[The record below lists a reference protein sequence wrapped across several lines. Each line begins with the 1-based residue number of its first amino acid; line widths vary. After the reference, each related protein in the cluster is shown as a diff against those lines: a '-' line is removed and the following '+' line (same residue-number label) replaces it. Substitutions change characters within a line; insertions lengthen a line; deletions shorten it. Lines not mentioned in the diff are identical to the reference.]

1 MLLLAAA
8 TQAQDF
14 FPIDSF
20 EMSPDKP
27 FADLEDYF
35 TRGQTSRSDDDED
48 YYPSSEYDSFEE
60 EDDHFSSLD
69 YDPQENEALFD
80 SPSRQFSDTKQKRQ
94 EYFEGLAK
102 KVHRGP
108 PRKNLDLVAGASDH
122 FPRQRSERNKRARLS
137 DYDLYYPKRNVNSEH
152 LRSNPKPKPQSESF
166 DFDDFFHTTMSPMFD
181 SERPLSSGFQ
191 DHKESRSQIPYDEP
205 PKPTSSHSVKPRK
218 RLPGFDDDSY
228 NHRKPSHSV
237 KPRRPSSFD
246 DSHSHRK
253 PSHSVEPRRPTSFD
267 DSNSHSKPSHSV
279 DAWKPSSFD
288 DSHSYRKPSHSKE
301 PRRPS
306 SDFSDDFH
314 SYSKPSHSV
323 EPRRPSPGHNDE
335 SHSYNKPSHFREP
348 KRPAFNFH
356 DDSFSKPPHSIHDEP
371 RRPSL
376 ESYTADFDAKPF
388 MDEPRKPSPGFA
400 YHTESYPKHQPTE
413 SHRKKPARKIRQRS
427 KRIEVEPYKLKSLE
441 PESLSQ
447 FFSVPKAKDSSSAR
461 VRSSPRK
468 FPEVHGRGAVF
479 DDDFAASP
487 PASPSFRKER
497 RRPGLFT
504 EEKEH
509 YLSATGYGKPV
520 REQFHEQVSHYNNK

>member
-1 MLLLAAA
+1 MLLLAAV

-20 EMSPDKP
+20 EMSPDKLFP
-27 FADLEDYF
+27 DLEDVF
-35 TRGQTSRSDDDED
+35 SRGQTSRNDDED
-48 YYPSSEYDSFEE
+48 DYSSEYDSH
-60 EDDHFSSLD
+60 EDGDHFSSLD

-80 SPSRQFSDTKQKRQ
+80 SPSRPFSDTKQKRQ

-108 PRKNLDLVAGASDH
+108 PRKNLDLVVGASDH
-122 FPRQRSERNKRARLS
+122 FPRQRSERNRRARLS
-137 DYDLYYPKRNVNSEH
+137 DYDLYYPKRNVNSEN

-166 DFDDFFHTTMSPMFD
+166 DFDEFFHTTMSPMFD
-181 SERPLSSGFQ
+181 SERPSSPGFK

-205 PKPTSSHSVKPRK
+205 RKPTSSHSVKPRK
-218 RLPGFDDDSY
+218 RLPGFDDDSHSY
-228 NHRKPSHSV
+228 RKPSHSVELRRPSSFDDSYIHRKPSHSV
-237 KPRRPSSFD
+237 EPRRPSSFD

-253 PSHSVEPRRPTSFD
+253 PSHSVEPRRP
-267 DSNSHSKPSHSV
+267 
-279 DAWKPSSFD
+279 SSFD
-288 DSHSYRKPSHSKE
+288 DSHSYRKPSHSIE
-301 PRRPS
+301 PSRPS

-314 SYSKPSHSV
+314 TYSKPSQ
-323 EPRRPSPGHNDE
+323 E
-335 SHSYNKPSHFREP
+335 S

-356 DDSFSKPPHSIHDEP
+356 DDAFSKPSHSIHDEP

-388 MDEPRKPSPGFA
+388 MDEPRKSSPEFA
-400 YHTESYPKHQPTE
+400 YHTESYPKHQPQE
-413 SHRKKPARKIRQRS
+413 SYRKKPARKIRQRS

-447 FFSVPKAKDSSSAR
+447 FFSVPKTKDSSSAR
-461 VRSSPRK
+461 ARSSPRK
-468 FPEVHGRGAVF
+468 LPDVQGRGAVF
-479 DDDFAASP
+479 DDDFAGA
-487 PASPSFRKER
+487 SFRKER

-520 REQFHEQVSHYNNK
+520 REQFHEQVSYLQQ